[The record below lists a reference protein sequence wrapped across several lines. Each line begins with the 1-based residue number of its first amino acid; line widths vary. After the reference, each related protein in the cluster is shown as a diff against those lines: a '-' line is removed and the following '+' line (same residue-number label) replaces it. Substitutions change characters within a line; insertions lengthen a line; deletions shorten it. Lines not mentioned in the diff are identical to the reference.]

1 VNYLSEFDQIIFLRL
16 GKTLTE
22 NYETK
27 NLKEENE
34 KIKKEID
41 ENNKAI
47 QILEKKIK
55 DFEEVK
61 KEKSFLSRFFNS
73 KKDLLNET
81 LEIERYYYNKCLLEK
96 LQNPL
101 YPLYPLLKKV
111 EQNKPTNPLLK
122 KVEQNKPT
130 NPLF

>member
-1 VNYLSEFDQIIFLRL
+1 MKNNKIIVNYLSEFDQIIFLRL

-27 NLKEENE
+27 QIKEENE
-34 KIKKEID
+34 KRNKEIE

-101 YPLYPLLKKV
+101 YPLLRRKWSKIY
-111 EQNKPTNPLLK
+111 EQKSYD
-122 KVEQNKPT
+122 QN
-130 NPLF
+130 

>member
-1 VNYLSEFDQIIFLRL
+1 MKTNKIIVNYLSEFDCKMFLIL

-22 NYETK
+22 NDETK
-27 NLKEENE
+27 KLKEENV
-34 KIKKEID
+34 KKE
-41 ENNKAI
+41 NLKAI
-47 QILEKKIK
+47 QFLEKKIK

-96 LQNPL
+96 LIN
-101 YPLYPLLKKV
+101 
-111 EQNKPTNPLLK
+111 TNI
-122 KVEQNKPT
+122 
-130 NPLF
+130 

>member
-1 VNYLSEFDQIIFLRL
+1 MKNNKIIVNYLSEFDQIIFLRL

-101 YPLYPLLKKV
+101 YPLLRKV
-111 EQNKPTNPLLK
+111 EQK
-122 KVEQNKPT
+122 
-130 NPLF
+130 